1 MPNRPPA
8 MAVIVYLLTPEDTSA
23 GAGPLTSPAWQMT
36 SSAMGRYLKCI
47 FGIGVGIGLG
57 MGIARL
63 G

>member
-1 MPNRPPA
+1 

-57 MGIARL
+57 MGIVRL